1 MNDHSSISIVVPVL
15 NEEGSLE
22 IFYRETSNA
31 LNGFPE
37 WEMIFID
44 DGSGDESWD
53 SLSETRQLVSSG
65 VYIAHFEVTE
75 DYVDSQTQNLIFQI
89 GNQTLKKF
97 VIIR

>member
-1 MNDHSSISIVVPVL
+1 MFL
-15 NEEGSLE
+15 NIPPQCKIKIFTERGDLIKE
-22 IFYRETSNA
+22 IIHN
-31 LNGFPE
+31 
-37 WEMIFID
+37 